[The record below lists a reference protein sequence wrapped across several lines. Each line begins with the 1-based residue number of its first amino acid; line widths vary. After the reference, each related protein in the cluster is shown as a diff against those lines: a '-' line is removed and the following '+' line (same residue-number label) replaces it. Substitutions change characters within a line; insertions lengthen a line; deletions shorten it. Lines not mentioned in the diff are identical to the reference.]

1 MKIASI
7 LPYKENYTKNGS
19 GAVSLWVSDFLRDS
33 IYKKDTLIIGST
45 NNKNYL
51 SKNYFNIK
59 INNINSKLSS
69 TTKLYS
75 NKIIKKIQNLN
86 FDIIVT

>member
-1 MKIASI
+1 MDQVLFHYGI
-7 LPYKENYTKNGS
+7 
-19 GAVSLWVSDFLRDS
+19 SDFLRDS

-59 INNINSKLSS
+59 LITL
-69 TTKLYS
+69 
-75 NKIIKKIQNLN
+75 IQN
-86 FDIIVT
+86 